1 MDQLDLLGHEF
12 SRIPWENL
20 TKYLRKLEV
29 PPGRERMRGPLE
41 VFEDHARLGTGGT
54 CFSLTEALGSTL
66 RDLGFRCRVAMA
78 DMSHGRDIHCVLL
91 VRMEEGLFV
100 IDPGYLVPVPVEL
113 RRDRRTGANAFGRR
127 YEYDPVEGG
136 WNMYTTEAGVRTWRY
151 LLKSRPVDG
160 AEFERHWLRSF
171 EATSMNGLHIN
182 RLDSRGRSY
191 VHNHKMRL
199 VDVSGRSSNHNL
211 REGYPVRV
219 SAMFG
224 IDEEVASR
232 AWDRLQES
240 V

>member
-1 MDQLDLLGHEF
+1 MDDLHLLVHHF
-12 SRIPWENL
+12 SHIPWENL
-20 TKYLRKLEV
+20 TKFLRKLEV
-29 PPGRERMRGPLE
+29 PPGKERMRRPLD
-41 VFEDHARLGTGGT
+41 VFEDHALLGTGGT
-54 CFSLTEALGSTL
+54 CFSLTEALRGAL
-66 RDLGFRCRVAMA
+66 NDLGYRCRVAMA

-91 VRMEEGLFV
+91 ARMGEGLFV

-113 RRDRRTGANAFGRR
+113 RRARPTRASIYGRV
-127 YEYDPVEGG
+127 YEYHPVEAG
-136 WNMYTTEAGVRTWRY
+136 WNMYTTEGGVRTWRY

-199 VDVSGRSSNHNL
+199 VDVSGKSSNHNL
-211 REGYPVRV
+211 REGYPGKV
-219 SAMFG
+219 SEMFG

-232 AWDRLQES
+232 AWTCLQES
-240 V
+240 F